1 MKKCPYCNSS
11 IPENEEKCPS
21 CGKVYWEPG
30 QNKLKE
36 QTETK
41 ESEEDRGCLSLLLV
55 PLFLSI
61 GAAAF
66 LIAAGFAIN
75 LVVHF
80 ESNQVKIIWIGS
92 SFLVGF
98 VLYFLLAKIK
108 KQREKK
114 RTVRSK
120 G

>member
-1 MKKCPYCNSS
+1 MKICPYCNSP
-11 IPENEEKCPS
+11 IPEKEEKCPS
-21 CGKVYWEPG
+21 CGKVYWEPE
-30 QNKLKE
+30 QNKLNEKID
-36 QTETK
+36 TK

-61 GAAAF
+61 GVAAF

-92 SFLVGF
+92 SLLVGF
-98 VLYFLLAKIK
+98 VLYLLLSKIR
-108 KQREKK
+108 KQREK
-114 RTVRSK
+114 
-120 G
+120 